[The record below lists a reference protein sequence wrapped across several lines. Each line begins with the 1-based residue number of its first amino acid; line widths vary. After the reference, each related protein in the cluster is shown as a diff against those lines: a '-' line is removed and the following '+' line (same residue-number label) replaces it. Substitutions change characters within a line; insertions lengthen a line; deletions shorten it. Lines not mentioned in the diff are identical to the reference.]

1 MDQIKKYYIG
11 DACYCIQ
18 LSDSIDIEISKKILS
33 LYKRIKDSSTLKES
47 GVFDTVPS
55 YNSVAVHF
63 LSNLQNA
70 KRVEFEID
78 NLLANAEN
86 ESSDIKFNVFE
97 LPVRYNGEDLGRV
110 ARLNNLTIKEVIDLH
125 SSSDFTVAMIGFTP
139 LFPYLIGLDEKIITP
154 RLAKPRTKIPK
165 GSVAIGGAQT
175 GIYPQESPGGWNLIG
190 ITDTEILKRIQPGDR
205 IKFIP
210 VGDNK

>member
-1 MDQIKKYYIG
+1 MNKIKKYYIG

-18 LSDSIDIEISKKILS
+18 FSDTIDIEISKKTLF
-33 LYKRIKDSSTLKES
+33 LYKLIKNSSNLKEL

-63 LSNLQNA
+63 YSNRGSNA
-70 KRVEFEID
+70 KIEGEINHLIA
-78 NLLANAEN
+78 NLAQDSYEAA
-86 ESSDIKFNVFE
+86 FNTFV
-97 LPVRYNGEDLGRV
+97 LPVDYNGEDLGRV
-110 ARLNNLTIKEVIDLH
+110 ARLNNLTVKEVIDLH
-125 SSSDFTVAMIGFTP
+125 SGTDFTVAMIGFTP

-154 RLAKPRTKIPK
+154 RLEKPRIKIPK

-190 ITDTEILKRIQPGDR
+190 TTGTEILKKIQPGDK
-205 IKFIP
+205 ITFTSIGVK
-210 VGDNK
+210 

>member
-1 MDQIKKYYIG
+1 MNKIKKYYIG

-18 LSDSIDIEISKKILS
+18 FSDSIDIEISKKTLF
-33 LYKRIKDSSTLKES
+33 LYKLIKNSSDLKAL

-63 LSNLQNA
+63 HSNRENNI
-70 KRVEFEID
+70 EIGCEID
-78 NLLANAEN
+78 RLITNLAHESYEAE
-86 ESSDIKFNVFE
+86 FNTFV
-97 LPVRYNGEDLGRV
+97 LPVDYNGEDLGRV
-110 ARLNNLTIKEVIDLH
+110 ARLNNLTTKEVIDLH

-139 LFPYLIGLDEKIITP
+139 MFPYLIGLDEKLITS
-154 RLAKPRTKIPK
+154 RLEKPRIKIPK

-190 ITDTEILKRIQPGDR
+190 TTGTEILKRIQPGDKITFKSIGER
-205 IKFIP
+205 
-210 VGDNK
+210 